1 MSLLTSSAPGEV
13 GEHTVTSGAGGT
25 FTVAAAGCCV
35 LVAFTVP
42 LAKMVHT
49 ATDLGAGS
57 AAQAWI
63 YTPS

>member
-13 GEHTVTSGAGGT
+13 GEHTVTRGAGGT
-25 FTVAAAGCCV
+25 LTVAAAGVLLV

-42 LAKMVHT
+42 LAT
-49 ATDLGAGS
+49 LGNAATDLGAGS

-63 YTPS
+63 L